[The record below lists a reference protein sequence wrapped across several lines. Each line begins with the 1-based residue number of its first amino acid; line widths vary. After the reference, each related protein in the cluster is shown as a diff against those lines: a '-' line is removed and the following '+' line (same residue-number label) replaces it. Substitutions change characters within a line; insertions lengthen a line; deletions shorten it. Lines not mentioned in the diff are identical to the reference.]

1 MRFELYGNR
10 LFYFFIV
17 YSFLFLLGKVDD
29 ILEITNQISF
39 IVQYDR
45 HINTFEMIQG
55 ILYLLLT
62 FFLYQEFRATR
73 KEIDMAIFS
82 LSELKEKN
90 VALQNHEQGFWN
102 RAHQEMIKWGFT
114 ETEQQISLLL
124 LRGFSNR
131 QIAAVRGKSLRT
143 IENQTFSIYQKSGMR
158 GKVEFIS
165 FFISPLL
172 PEED

>member
-1 MRFELYGNR
+1 
-10 LFYFFIV
+10 
-17 YSFLFLLGKVDD
+17 
-29 ILEITNQISF
+29 
-39 IVQYDR
+39 
-45 HINTFEMIQG
+45 MIQG
-55 ILYLLLT
+55 VLYLFLT
-62 FFLYQEFRATR
+62 YFLYNDFRSTR
-73 KEIDMAIFS
+73 KEVDVAIS
-82 LSELKEKN
+82 TIQDLKERNKVLENSEL
-90 VALQNHEQGFWN
+90 GFWKKVSD
-102 RAHQEMIKWGFT
+102 EMKKWGFT
-114 ETEQQISLLL
+114 ETEMQISLLL